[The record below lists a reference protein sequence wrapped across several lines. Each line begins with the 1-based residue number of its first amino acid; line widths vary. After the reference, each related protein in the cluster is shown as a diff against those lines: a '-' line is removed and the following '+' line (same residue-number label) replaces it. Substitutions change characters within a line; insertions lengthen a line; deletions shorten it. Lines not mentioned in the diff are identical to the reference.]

1 MEEEEKWVIIPLP
14 LSPRHTPKKEEERGK
29 RGGGKKWHNIPPISF
44 HGESK
49 RNKMPE
55 KA

>member
-1 MEEEEKWVIIPLP
+1 MEEEEKWVIIPPPLP
-14 LSPRHTPKKEEERGK
+14 PRHTPKKGEEKGEKMGE
-29 RGGGKKWHNIPPISF
+29 KKWHNIPPISF
-44 HGESK
+44 HEESK

>member
-1 MEEEEKWVIIPLP
+1 MGDNPPPLP
-14 LSPRHTPKKEEERGK
+14 PTDTHRKRVK
-29 RGGGKKWHNIPPISF
+29 RGEKGGEKKWHNIPPISF